1 MPSTVKYR
9 TDLGFSVKDFPFSQV
24 KLQRKQGSQL
34 PRDKVKNINLSA
46 LLGRIRILQVSS
58 TAMADQNVLPKEL
71 MAMQLGQID
80 LLMAMYAHDDAVHID
95 PASLDLI
102 ETLRTWCD
110 DEKGEGLPRNIEP
123 YLNIMLDLDLADSD
137 SVQGDEPR
145 PLQLSLTVPLTSGE
159 ASSDMDA
166 PAIKARVQQPPWMSK
181 TQVAQLNMS
190 IPDEDVLTV
199 IEHVKEAALEFSAQ
213 SNRSCAE
220 SNSLFDK
227 AAPLVRAWFYFPS
240 ISTRA
245 KRDDLV
251 NFAPAYGL
259 SGFLMAGKP
268 GILCLEG
275 GSTAID
281 DFMKFIK
288 TDSWGDIPSQ
298 HKKVSE
304 RYRQT
309 DANLSRVFGGMEEIT
324 ETVGERRGERAN
336 RSDMKALEAWLV
348 ERGLGLAFG
357 NVFM

>member
-1 MPSTVKYR
+1 M
-9 TDLGFSVKDFPFSQV
+9 D
-24 KLQRKQGSQL
+24 
-34 PRDKVKNINLSA
+34 
-46 LLGRIRILQVSS
+46 GRN
-58 TAMADQNVLPKEL
+58 ALPKDL

-80 LLMAMYAHDDAVHID
+80 LLTAMYAHDDAVHID
-95 PASLDLI
+95 PPTLDLI
-102 ETLRTWCD
+102 ETLRAWCEYD
-110 DEKGEGLPRNIEP
+110 HVFLNKIQPS
-123 YLNIMLDLDLADSD
+123 LNILLDLDLAGSE

-145 PLQLSLTVPLTSGE
+145 PLQLSLTVPLH
-159 ASSDMDA
+159 SDRNPDVDV
-166 PAIKARVQQPPWMSK
+166 PAIKARVQQPTWMSK
-181 TQVAQLNMS
+181 IQVARLNLS
-190 IPDEDVLTV
+190 ILPDEDVLTV
-199 IEHVKEAALEFSAQ
+199 IESVKLAAWAYSAQ
-213 SNRSCAE
+213 PDRSLTEA
-220 SNSLFDK
+220 NTLFDK
-227 AAPLVRAWFYFPS
+227 DTPLVRAWFYFPS

-251 NFAPAYGL
+251 NFAPIYGL

-275 GSTAID
+275 GSIAID

-309 DANLSRVFGGMEEIT
+309 DANLSRVFDGMEEIT

>member
-1 MPSTVKYR
+1 
-9 TDLGFSVKDFPFSQV
+9 
-24 KLQRKQGSQL
+24 
-34 PRDKVKNINLSA
+34 
-46 LLGRIRILQVSS
+46 
-58 TAMADQNVLPKEL
+58 MAGQDVLPKEL

-110 DEKGEGLPRNIEP
+110 GDKEDTMPRSIP
-123 YLNIMLDLDLADSD
+123 PSLNILLDLDLADSD

-145 PLQLSLTVPLTSGE
+145 PLQLSLTVPLKSEEGTP
-159 ASSDMDA
+159 DMDA

-181 TQVAQLNMS
+181 TQVAQLNTS

-199 IEHVKEAALEFSAQ
+199 IEHVKEAALEYSTQ
-213 SNRSCAE
+213 SDRSCTEA
-220 SNSLFDK
+220 NTLFDK
-227 AAPLVRAWFYFPS
+227 EAPLVRAWFYFPS

-251 NFAPAYGL
+251 NFAPTYGL

-275 GSTAID
+275 GSIAID

-304 RYRQT
+304 RYRET
-309 DANLSRVFGGMEEIT
+309 DANLSRVFEGMEEIT

>member
-1 MPSTVKYR
+1 MTGQ
-9 TDLGFSVKDFPFSQV
+9 D
-24 KLQRKQGSQL
+24 
-34 PRDKVKNINLSA
+34 
-46 LLGRIRILQVSS
+46 
-58 TAMADQNVLPKEL
+58 VLPKEL

-102 ETLRTWCD
+102 ETLRLWCD
-110 DEKGEGLPRNIEP
+110 DDKDEALSTNIQP
-123 YLNIMLDLDLADSD
+123 SLTILLDLDLADSD

-145 PLQLSLTVPLTSGE
+145 PLQLSLTVPLHSDDF
-159 ASSDMDA
+159 SSLDA

-181 TQVAQLNMS
+181 TQVSQLNTS

-199 IEHVKEAALEFSAQ
+199 IEYVKEAALEYSAQ
-213 SNRSCAE
+213 SDRSCTE
-220 SNSLFDK
+220 VNLLFDK
-227 AAPLVRAWFYFPS
+227 DAPLVRAWFYFPS

-245 KRDDLV
+245 KRNDLV
-251 NFAPAYGL
+251 NFAPTYGL

-309 DANLSRVFGGMEEIT
+309 DANLARVFDGMEEIT

-348 ERGLGLAFG
+348 ERGLGVAFG

>member
-1 MPSTVKYR
+1 
-9 TDLGFSVKDFPFSQV
+9 
-24 KLQRKQGSQL
+24 
-34 PRDKVKNINLSA
+34 
-46 LLGRIRILQVSS
+46 
-58 TAMADQNVLPKEL
+58 MAAQNVLPKDL
-71 MAMQLGQID
+71 MAMQIGQID
-80 LLMAMYAHDDAVHID
+80 LLMAMYAHDDAIHMD
-95 PASLDLI
+95 PAALDLI

-110 DEKGEGLPRNIEP
+110 DDKEEAIPQNIEP
-123 YLNIMLDLDLADSD
+123 GLNILLDLDLADSD

-145 PLQLSLTVPLTSGE
+145 PLQLSLTVPLQ
-159 ASSDMDA
+159 SDRDLEIDA

-181 TQVAQLNMS
+181 IQVAQLNTS

-199 IEHVKEAALEFSAQ
+199 IEHVKEAALEYSAQ
-213 SNRSCAE
+213 SDRSCTEA
-220 SNSLFDK
+220 NALFDK
-227 AAPLVRAWFYFPS
+227 DAPLVRAWFYFPS

-251 NFAPAYGL
+251 NFAPTYGL

-309 DANLSRVFGGMEEIT
+309 DANLSRVFDGMEEIT

-348 ERGLGLAFG
+348 ERGLGVAFG